1 MNSLRAYIL
10 SALIFL
16 GYSTAC
22 SAQSSFFKDTQL
34 GVNAHLGW
42 NLPEYQFISFY
53 TNDYIR
59 SIDVNL
65 TKEATGKNEWERLF
79 NYPSCGISLF
89 YSSLGNDDL
98 FGRELALTYFFKV
111 DLINREKFN
120 FYNRTGIG
128 LSYVSQKFDLV
139 DNYRNVAVGSNGN
152 IHFTMRWGADYE
164 ITDQLELDAG
174 ISFDHFS
181 NGNTAEPN
189 LGLNYLTG
197 YAGVNY
203 RLGDRSE
210 RITAELSPLVREN
223 SFALFTS
230 IGGKATR
237 SLSSGYFLTSSL
249 ALEAER
255 SVWRALY
262 LGVGA
267 DLFYDSSQET
277 QLTAIGKSYKPIQSF
292 QTGIHLTQTLRYR
305 KFSLS
310 IQEGFYI
317 GLKENTE
324 GKPMYNRGIIR
335 YRISDK
341 LWIRIAM
348 KSHLVVLDYPELGV
362 GIKL

>member
-152 IHFTMRWGADYE
+152 IHFTMRWGTDYE
-164 ITDQLELDAG
+164 ITFAKYEDANV
-174 ISFDHFS
+174 HV
-181 NGNTAEPN
+181 A
-189 LGLNYLTG
+189 
-197 YAGVNY
+197 
-203 RLGDRSE
+203 
-210 RITAELSPLVREN
+210 
-223 SFALFTS
+223 
-230 IGGKATR
+230 
-237 SLSSGYFLTSSL
+237 LTSST
-249 ALEAER
+249 EEN
-255 SVWRALY
+255 VN
-262 LGVGA
+262 VGFA
-267 DLFYDSSQET
+267 FTTNDAHHRTPSELFAS
-277 QLTAIGKSYKPIQSF
+277 K
-292 QTGIHLTQTLRYR
+292 
-305 KFSLS
+305 
-310 IQEGFYI
+310 
-317 GLKENTE
+317 
-324 GKPMYNRGIIR
+324 GKPLPVG
-335 YRISDK
+335 
-341 LWIRIAM
+341 
-348 KSHLVVLDYPELGV
+348 LVLG
-362 GIKL
+362 GK